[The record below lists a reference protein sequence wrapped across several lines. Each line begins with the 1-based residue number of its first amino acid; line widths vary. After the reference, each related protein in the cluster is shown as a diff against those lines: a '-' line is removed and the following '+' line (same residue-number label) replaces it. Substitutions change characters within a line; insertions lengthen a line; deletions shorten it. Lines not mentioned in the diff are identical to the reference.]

1 MDLRQPGPG
10 KPQPVAGN
18 TPSGHAHGREDGSRA
33 SRTDEG
39 TIMRGHIRRRGTA
52 SWEIKY
58 DIARAEGG
66 RHTVYRSFKGTRREA
81 AAELARLLARAADGG
96 HVDPSKLSVARHVRA
111 RVAQWRA
118 AGTISAKTAE
128 RYEELIEYQIA
139 PFIGDKLLQKL
150 RSQDIETWHSTLRT
164 KGRQDGRGGVS
175 ACTIGH
181 AHKIL
186 SKALREGARHGFVLK
201 NVASEER
208 PPRTGIKAMQILSP
222 EQVTALPA
230 KLAGRPIYAPVV
242 TALFTGLRRGEL
254 LALRWRDVD
263 LERKILSVQEA
274 LEETVEHGIRR
285 KTTKTKSGQRE
296 ISLPDFVVETL
307 RDHRRQQLELRFAL
321 GAGKPPGEAVVFSSP
336 EGNPPPPNTSTPP
349 WARAAAEL
357 GLDVTFHAL
366 RHTHASQLIDAGVD
380 IVTISKRLGHANPS
394 VTLSVYAHLFR
405 NDDSKAAAAI
415 NAALKG

>member
-1 MDLRQPGPG
+1 
-10 KPQPVAGN
+10 V
-18 TPSGHAHGREDGSRA
+18 
-33 SRTDEG
+33 
-39 TIMRGHIRRRGTA
+39 RGHIRKRGA
-52 SWEIKY
+52 NSWELKY
-58 DIARAEGG
+58 DIARPEGG
-66 RHTVYRSFKGTRREA
+66 RHTVYRSFKGSRREA

-96 HVDPSKLSVARHVRA
+96 HVDPSRLSIAQHVRA
-111 RVAQWRA
+111 RVAQWRS

-150 RSQDIETWHSTLRT
+150 RSQDIETWHSALRT

-175 ACTIGH
+175 ARTIGH

-186 SKALREGARHGFVLK
+186 SKALREGARHGLVLK

-208 PPRTGIKAMQILSP
+208 PPKLNAKKMEILNP
-222 EQVTALPA
+222 EQVCDLPA
-230 KLAGRPIYAPVV
+230 KLAGRPIYAPVMV
-242 TALFTGLRRGEL
+242 ALFTGLRRGEI
-254 LALRWRDVD
+254 LALRWSDVNLD
-263 LERKILSVQEA
+263 RKILSVQEA

-285 KTTKTKSGQRE
+285 KATKTKSGQRE
-296 ISLPDFVVETL
+296 ISLPDIVVETL
-307 RDHRRQQLELRFAL
+307 RDHRRQQLELRLAL
-321 GAGKPPGEAVVFSSP
+321 GIGKLPDDALVFSTP
-336 EGNPPPPNTSTPP
+336 EGNPLTPNTFSST
-349 WARAAAEL
+349 WSRAAADL
-357 GLDVTFHAL
+357 DLDVSFHAL

-415 NAALKG
+415 NKALS